1 MDQTTE
7 TVATEQQPVQP
18 DVQTTTTLTSDTTT
32 TEQPKEID
40 FKTLIPEAYK
50 EEKSLQNFSNMD
62 DFVKSYLHSQSLVGA
77 DKIAVPNKYA
87 TDEDWKEVYRKL
99 GTPEKADDYKYD
111 LPEDHRI
118 EEDVLKNFND
128 EAVKLGLLP
137 HQAQGIMK
145 YYNDVINK
153 GMDNQTAQMKVAQE
167 ESEKELRKEYGATFD
182 RQIQSAKNLA
192 HATLGKEFINDTILQ
207 DGSRLGDNPQVI
219 KAFVSLANKLS
230 EDTMV
235 KGDQVPYLTVPE
247 INKQIASLQQEGSAY
262 WNKNHP
268 GHTEAVNE
276 VAALIRKKNNEE
288 NVE

>member
-7 TVATEQQPVQP
+7 TVVNEQPIQP
-18 DVQTTTTLTSDTTT
+18 DVQTTTTLASDI

-40 FKTLIPEAYK
+40 FQTLIPEAYK
-50 EEKSLQNFSNMD
+50 EEKSLQNFANMD
-62 DFVKSYLHSQSLVGA
+62 DFVKSYLHSQKLVGSE
-77 DKIAVPNKYA
+77 KINVPNKYA
-87 TDEDWKEVYRKL
+87 TDEDWKDVYKKL
-99 GTPEKADDYKYD
+99 GTPENADGYKYD
-111 LPEDHRI
+111 LPEDHLI
-118 EEDVLKNFND
+118 EDDVLKNFSN

-145 YYNDVINK
+145 YYNSVINE
-153 GMDNQTAQMKVAQE
+153 GMNDQTAQMKVSQE

-192 HATLGKEFINDTILQ
+192 HATLGKEFVTDTILQ

-219 KAFVSLANKLS
+219 KAFVNLANKLS
-230 EDTMV
+230 EDVMV
-235 KGDQVPYLTVPE
+235 KGDSVPFLTVPE
-247 INKQIASLQQEGSAY
+247 INKQITALQQEGSAY
-262 WNKNHP
+262 WDKRNP
-268 GHTEAVNE
+268 GHTEAVEE

>member
-7 TVATEQQPVQP
+7 AVATEQQPVQP
-18 DVQTTTTLTSDTTT
+18 DVQTTTPLTSDTT

-62 DFVKSYLHSQSLVGA
+62 DFVKSYLHSQKLVGSE
-77 DKIAVPNKYA
+77 KINVPNKYA
-87 TDEDWKEVYRKL
+87 TDEDWKDVYKKL
-99 GTPEKADDYKYD
+99 GTPDNADGYKYD
-111 LPEDHRI
+111 LPEEHKID
-118 EEDVLKNFND
+118 EDTLKNFSE

-137 HQAQGIMK
+137 HQANGIMK

-153 GMDNQTAQMKVAQE
+153 GSDEQQAQMKIAQE
-167 ESEKELRKEYGATFD
+167 ESVKELRKEYGATFD

-192 HATLGKEFINDTILQ
+192 HSTLGKDFINNTILQ

-247 INKQIASLQQEGSAY
+247 INKQIAALQQPGSAY
-262 WNKNHP
+262 WDKRNP
-268 GHTEAVNE
+268 GHADAVEE

>member
-7 TVATEQQPVQP
+7 TAQPAAQP
-18 DVQTTTTLTSDTTT
+18 DVQTTTTLTSETPT

-62 DFVKSYLHSQSLVGA
+62 DFVKSYLHSQKLVGSE
-77 DKIAVPNKYA
+77 KINVPNKYA
-87 TDEDWKEVYRKL
+87 TDEDWKEVYKKL
-99 GTPEKADDYKYD
+99 GTPENADGYKYD

-118 EEDVLKNFND
+118 EDDVLKNFSN

-145 YYNDVINK
+145 YYNDVINQ
-153 GMDNQTAQMKVAQE
+153 GMANQTAQMKVAQE

-192 HATLGKEFINDTILQ
+192 HSTLGKEFITDTLLQ
-207 DGSRLGDNPQVI
+207 DGSRLGDNPTVI
-219 KAFVSLANKLS
+219 KAFVNLANKLS

-235 KGDQVPYLTVPE
+235 KGDSVPFLTVPE

-262 WNKNHP
+262 WDKRHP
-268 GHTEAVNE
+268 GHADAVQE
-276 VAALIRKKNNEE
+276 VQALIRKKNNEE

>member
-7 TVATEQQPVQP
+7 AVATEQQPVQP
-18 DVQTTTTLTSDTTT
+18 DVQTTTLTSETT

-62 DFVKSYLHSQSLVGA
+62 DFVKSYLHSQKLVGA

-87 TDEDWKEVYRKL
+87 TDEDWKEVYKKL
-99 GTPEKADDYKYD
+99 GTPENADGYKYD

-118 EEDVLKNFND
+118 EDDVLKNFSN

-153 GMDNQTAQMKVAQE
+153 GMDDQTAQMKIAQE

-192 HATLGKEFINDTILQ
+192 HATLGKEFINDTLLK
-207 DGSRLGDNPQVI
+207 DGSRLGDNPKVI

-235 KGDQVPYLTVPE
+235 KGDQLPYLTVPE
-247 INKQIASLQQEGSAY
+247 INKQIATLQQEGSAY
-262 WNKNHP
+262 WDKRNP
-268 GHTEAVNE
+268 GHADAVEE

>member
-7 TVATEQQPVQP
+7 AVVNEQPIQP
-18 DVQTTTTLTSDTTT
+18 DVQTTTTLASDTI
-32 TEQPKEID
+32 TEQPKEVD

-50 EEKSLQNFSNMD
+50 EEKSLQNFANMD
-62 DFVKSYLHSQSLVGA
+62 DFVKSYLHSQKLVGSE
-77 DKIAVPNKYA
+77 KISVPNKYA
-87 TDEDWKEVYRKL
+87 TDEDWKEVYKKL
-99 GTPEKADDYKYD
+99 GTPENADDYKYD

-118 EEDVLKNFND
+118 EDDILKNFSS

-153 GMDNQTAQMKVAQE
+153 GMDDQTAQMKVAQE

-192 HATLGKEFINDTILQ
+192 HATLGKEFVTDTLLQ

-219 KAFVSLANKLS
+219 KAFVNLANKLS

-247 INKQIASLQQEGSAY
+247 INKQIASLQQPGSAY
-262 WNKNHP
+262 WDKRNP
-268 GHTEAVNE
+268 GHADAVEE

>member
-7 TVATEQQPVQP
+7 AVATEQQPVQP

-32 TEQPKEID
+32 EQPKEVD
-40 FKTLIPEAYK
+40 FKSLIPEAYK

-62 DFVKSYLHSQSLVGA
+62 DFVKSYLHSQKLVGA

-87 TDEDWKEVYRKL
+87 TDQDWKEVYKKL
-99 GTPEKADDYKYD
+99 GTPDNADGYKYD
-111 LPEDHRI
+111 LPEESKIDQ
-118 EEDVLKNFND
+118 DALKNFSE

-153 GMDNQTAQMKVAQE
+153 GNDDQQAQMKVAQE
-167 ESEKELRKEYGATFD
+167 ESEKVLRKEYGATFD

-192 HATLGKEFINDTILQ
+192 HATLGKEFINNTLLE

-247 INKQIASLQQEGSAY
+247 INKQIATLQQEGSAY
-262 WNKNHP
+262 WDKRHP
-268 GHTEAVNE
+268 GHAAAVEE
-276 VAALIRKKNNEE
+276 VQALIRKKNNEE

>member
-7 TVATEQQPVQP
+7 QETVQP
-18 DVQTTTTLTSDTTT
+18 DVQTTTTLASDT
-32 TEQPKEID
+32 TEQPKEVD
-40 FKTLIPEAYK
+40 FQTLIPEAYK

-62 DFVKSYLHSQSLVGA
+62 DFVKSYLHSQKLVGSE
-77 DKIAVPNKYA
+77 KINVPNKYS
-87 TDEDWKEVYRKL
+87 TDDDWKDVYKKL
-99 GTPEKADDYKYD
+99 GTPENADGYKYD

-118 EEDVLKNFND
+118 EDDVLKNFSN

-145 YYNDVINK
+145 YYNGVINK
-153 GMDNQTAQMKVAQE
+153 GVDDQTAHMKVSQE

-192 HATLGKEFINDTILQ
+192 HATLGKEFVTDTLLQ
-207 DGSRLGDNPQVI
+207 DGSRLGDNPTVI
-219 KAFVSLANKLS
+219 KAFVNLANKLS
-230 EDTMV
+230 EDVMV
-235 KGDQVPYLTVPE
+235 KGDSVPFLTVPE

-262 WNKNHP
+262 WDKRHP
-268 GHTEAVNE
+268 GHTEAVEE

>member
-7 TVATEQQPVQP
+7 AVVNEQQPTQP
-18 DVQTTTTLTSDTTT
+18 DVQTTTTLASDT
-32 TEQPKEID
+32 TEQPKEVD
-40 FKTLIPEAYK
+40 FQSLIPEAYK

-62 DFVKSYLHSQSLVGA
+62 DFVKSYLHSQKLVGSE
-77 DKIAVPNKYA
+77 KINVPNKYA
-87 TDEDWKEVYRKL
+87 TDEDWKEVYKKL
-99 GTPEKADDYKYD
+99 GTPENADGYKYD

-118 EEDVLKNFND
+118 EDDVLKNFSN

-153 GMDNQTAQMKVAQE
+153 GMDNQTAQMKVSQE

-192 HATLGKEFINDTILQ
+192 HATLGKEFITDTLLQ

-235 KGDQVPYLTVPE
+235 KGDQIPYLTVPE

-262 WNKNHP
+262 WDKRNP
-268 GHTEAVNE
+268 GHAEAVEE

-288 NVE
+288 TAE

>member
-7 TVATEQQPVQP
+7 TVATEQQPAQS

-62 DFVKSYLHSQSLVGA
+62 DFVKSYLHSQKLVGG
-77 DKIAVPNKYA
+77 DKINVPNKYA
-87 TDEDWKEVYRKL
+87 TDEDWKQVYKKL
-99 GTPEKADDYKYD
+99 GTPDNAEAYKYD
-111 LPEDHRI
+111 LPEGHRI
-118 EEDVLKNFND
+118 DDDTLKNFSS

-153 GMDNQTAQMKVAQE
+153 GNDDQQAQMKLAQE
-167 ESEKELRKEYGATFD
+167 ESVKELRKEYGATFD

-192 HATLGKEFINDTILQ
+192 HATLGKEFINDTLLQ
-207 DGSRLGDNPQVI
+207 DGTRLGDNPQVI
-219 KAFVSLANKLS
+219 KAFVGLANKLS

-262 WNKNHP
+262 WDKRHP
-268 GHTEAVNE
+268 GHSQAVEE
-276 VAALIRKKNNEE
+276 VAALIRKKNNED

>member
-7 TVATEQQPVQP
+7 AVATEQQPTQP
-18 DVQTTTTLTSDTTT
+18 DVQTTTTLTSETT

-62 DFVKSYLHSQSLVGA
+62 DFVKSYLHSQKLVGSE
-77 DKIAVPNKYA
+77 KINVPNKYA
-87 TDEDWKEVYRKL
+87 TDEDWKEVYKKL
-99 GTPEKADDYKYD
+99 GTPDNAEAYKYD
-111 LPEDHRI
+111 LPEGHKVD
-118 EEDVLKNFND
+118 DDTLKSFSAA
-128 EAVKLGLLP
+128 AVKLGLLP
-137 HQAQGIMK
+137 RQAQGIMK

-153 GMDNQTAQMKVAQE
+153 GSEDQQAKMKLAQE
-167 ESEKELRKEYGATFD
+167 ESAKELRKEYGATFD

-192 HATLGKEFINDTILQ
+192 HATLGKEFINDTLLQ

-219 KAFVSLANKLS
+219 KAFVNLANKLS
-230 EDTMV
+230 EDTIV

-247 INKQIASLQQEGSAY
+247 INKQIASLQQPGSAY
-262 WNKNHP
+262 WDKNHP
-268 GHTEAVNE
+268 NHTQAVEE

-288 NVE
+288 DV

>member
-18 DVQTTTTLTSDTTT
+18 DVQTTTLTSDT
-32 TEQPKEID
+32 TEQPKEVD
-40 FKTLIPEAYK
+40 FQSLIPEAYK
-50 EEKSLQNFSNMD
+50 EEKSLQNFANMD
-62 DFVKSYLHSQSLVGA
+62 DFVKSYLHSQKLVGSE
-77 DKIAVPNKYA
+77 KINVPNKYA
-87 TDEDWKEVYRKL
+87 TDEDWKEVYKKL
-99 GTPEKADDYKYD
+99 GTPENADGYKYD

-118 EEDVLKNFND
+118 EDDTLKSFSN

-145 YYNDVINK
+145 YYNSVINE
-153 GMDNQTAQMKVAQE
+153 GMNDQTAQMNVAHE
-167 ESEKELRKEYGATFD
+167 ESVKELRKEYGATFD

-192 HATLGKEFINDTILQ
+192 HATLGKEFVTDTILQ

-219 KAFVSLANKLS
+219 KAFVNLANKLS
-230 EDTMV
+230 EDVMV
-235 KGDQVPYLTVPE
+235 KGDSVPFLTVPE
-247 INKQIASLQQEGSAY
+247 INKQITALQQEGSAY
-262 WNKNHP
+262 WDKRNP
-268 GHTEAVNE
+268 GHTEAVEE